1 MTATTAPARS
11 PVAAPQQTLLRLCL
25 ATATVMVPVVLLLLV
40 ARRLTGNF
48 SPLPGVML
56 VLIGAVAALAAIAW
70 RKLCRWSAGEGSWP
84 SQTERGLPAICLALL
99 AIGLSI
105 HGTPPLSLMLF
116 WLVLVAEEVWTGW
129 PRPASPPPHVVAPQ
143 MATITTESNIA
154 EEEEEE
160 APLLPADVSQQ
171 MTRVVEGDQELLIC
185 LLRATFAAGQQHE
198 TLHVAFCPPLLN
210 APTATCE
217 QLDGPP
223 CEVKLAAVEVYGAR
237 LELKRRGP
245 LALADEV
252 ILKLQVQ

>member
-1 MTATTAPARS
+1 MAATTAPARS
-11 PVAAPQQTLLRLCL
+11 SAVSSHTVLMRLCVITL
-25 ATATVMVPVVLLLLV
+25 TVAVPLVLLLLV
-40 ARRLTGNF
+40 ARRLAGNF
-48 SPLPGVML
+48 APLPGVVL
-56 VLIGAVAALAAIAW
+56 VLIGAVAALTAFGW
-70 RKLCRWSAGEGSWP
+70 RKLWRWSTREGSWQ
-84 SQTERGLPAICLALL
+84 SQVERGLPAVCLALL

-105 HGTPPLSLMLF
+105 PGTPPLALMLF

-129 PRPASPPPHVVAPQ
+129 PRPTLPQPQTVAPL
-143 MATITTESNIA
+143 AETSTTESDVA
-154 EEEEEE
+154 EQEEED
-160 APLLPADVSQQ
+160 APLLPAEVSQQ

-210 APTATCE
+210 APAATCE

-252 ILKLQVQ
+252 LLKLQVQ